1 MTKTAQTSAQTSAQA
16 AEKAAAK
23 AVAVIGAGA
32 YVPGFKGLAGFAD
45 GERDPESPAPNAEIV
60 PARQR
65 RRASLLSKAFA
76 EAFAGALNTSGA
88 VPGEVATVFGSAL
101 GEAATMIGLLDQM
114 WSETAMLSPMKF
126 ATSVHNA
133 ASGMLSIATE
143 NRGFTT
149 SLGADF
155 DTPAM
160 SLLEGIGLVLAEQR
174 PVIVCCGDEAPPD
187 ELVPEGAGWSMLS
200 AAIALAPVDS
210 APARAARLTDLGAA
224 EPGTVAAAVRSIE
237 PPDCDARLARN
248 PNVGLL
254 DLLCALHRN
263 ETGRVLLDRGAGRG
277 FGVHVESRG

>member
-1 MTKTAQTSAQTSAQA
+1 MTGTAS
-16 AEKAAAK
+16 KP
-23 AVAVIGAGA
+23 VAVIGAGA
-32 YVPGFKGLAGFAD
+32 YVPGFRGLAGFAKD
-45 GERDPESPAPNAEIV
+45 ERDPEAPAPNAEIV

-88 VPGEVATVFGSAL
+88 QPAEVATVFGSAL

-160 SLLEGIGLVLAEQR
+160 SLLEGIGLVLAEGR

-187 ELVPEGAGWSMLS
+187 ELVPEGAGWSLLS
-200 AAIALAPVDS
+200 AAIALAPVES
-210 APARAARLTDLGAA
+210 APAKAPRLAGLGA
-224 EPGTVAAAVRSIE
+224 GAAGEEAGALGRIA
-237 PPDCDARLARN
+237 PPACDARLARN
-248 PNVGLL
+248 PNIGLL
-254 DLLCALHRN
+254 DLLCALHQK
-263 ETGRVLLDRGAGRG
+263 ETGRVALDRGAGRG
-277 FGVHVESRG
+277 FGVDVECTG